1 MDTFF
6 YDFDI
11 DSIARYARSTNA
23 QALFTRPELVLLGLD
38 TRLDGVL
45 LSSEAGRKKPDPAF
59 FHMLME
65 RYHLDPAETVMVGN
79 DDQCD
84 CWGAAKAGLDSFY
97 VRTPQSPALT
107 SPLPENCQ
115 ELPKIAALTERY

>member
-1 MDTFF
+1 M
-6 YDFDI
+6 
-11 DSIARYARSTNA
+11 
-23 QALFTRPELVLLGLD
+23 
-38 TRLDGVL
+38 
-45 LSSEAGRKKPDPAF
+45 
-59 FHMLME
+59 
-65 RYHLDPAETVMVGN
+65 DPAETVMVGN